1 MLIINMEM
9 DVDLCEDEVGLRSF
23 LNGKLVVLLL
33 KSTLLWSL
41 MEDFIITRTRKR
53 KKRLVLFLCAF
64 LRTKKLIYT
73 PIPSCPSLPSLGAF
87 SVT

>member
-41 MEDFIITRTRKR
+41 MEDFIIARTRKR

-64 LRTKKLIYT
+64 LRDRK
-73 PIPSCPSLPSLGAF
+73 
-87 SVT
+87 SVV